1 MKNSKLH
8 TRHLLELNVAMVFGS
23 TSGVLGRY
31 IALPVTVTI
40 CLRTLLAFALLYVYC
55 RWRKISLK
63 IHKEDRL
70 QLFVSSVL
78 MGAHFVTYFYALQ
91 YSNVAIAMLSL
102 FTYPVI
108 TSFLEPIILKTK
120 FQKVHL
126 LLGGLLLFG
135 IYFLVPNFSLD
146 NSYSIAVI
154 FGIVAALLYALRNIL
169 MKSKVQK
176 YNGSFLMCY
185 QMGVSGFL
193 LIPALFFV
201 EFETV
206 ITQWKGLLALALL
219 TTAIGHTMFLNSFK
233 HFSITTASILSSIQP
248 VYGIILGALF
258 LSEIPTLT
266 TIFGGALILTSVI
279 IESLRTRK
287 KALI

>member
-1 MKNSKLH
+1 ML
-8 TRHLLELNVAMVFGS
+8 FGS

-31 IALPVTVTI
+31 IELPVVVTI
-40 CLRTLLAFALLYVYC
+40 CLRTLLAFSILYVYC
-55 RWRKISLK
+55 KWRKFSLK
-63 IHKEDRL
+63 IYKEDRL
-70 QLFVSSVL
+70 HLFVGAVL
-78 MGAHFVTYFYALQ
+78 MGAHFVAYFYALQ

-108 TSFLEPIILKTK
+108 TSFLEPILLNTK
-120 FQKVHL
+120 FQKIHLILAAL
-126 LLGGLLLFG
+126 LLCG
-135 IYFLVPNFSLD
+135 IYFLVPNFNLD

-154 FGIVAALLYALRNIL
+154 FGIVAAVCYALRNIL

-185 QMGVSGFL
+185 QMGVSGVL
-193 LIPALFFV
+193 LIPALFFID
-201 EFETV
+201 FETV
-206 ITQWKGLLALALL
+206 ATQWKGLLALALL

-258 LSEIPTLT
+258 LSEIPTIT
-266 TIFGGALILTSVI
+266 TVFGGALILASVI
-279 IESLRTRK
+279 IESLRSRK